1 MSITTTKAPKFDHL
15 PKDYTGLC
23 QLLMPR
29 PIHDEIEYENVL
41 EIMNVL
47 AVAGEEKLNQDQSD
61 YLEILTDLVEK
72 FDQDTLE
79 PLPKLPPH
87 VFIKTHL
94 EDIGMTATE
103 WGRRI
108 GIDRGLASRLLRG
121 ERRLSVEHLQRTTD
135 ALNLPRGV
143 FI

>member
-1 MSITTTKAPKFDHL
+1 MSISTTKAPKFDQL
-15 PKDYTGLC
+15 PKDYLGLC
-23 QLLMPR
+23 KLLMPR
-29 PIHDEIEYENVL
+29 PIHDEIEYNNMV

-47 AVAGEEKLNQDQSD
+47 AVAGEESLNHDQAD
-61 YLEILTDLVEK
+61 YLDILTDLVEK

-87 VFIKTHL
+87 IFIKTHL
-94 EDIGMTATE
+94 DDIGMTATE
-103 WGRRI
+103 WGNRL

-121 ERRLSVEHLQRTTD
+121 ERRLSVEHLQKTVE
-135 ALNLPRGV
+135 ALKLPHGV

>member
-1 MSITTTKAPKFDHL
+1 MTLSEL

-29 PIHDEIEYENVL
+29 PIHDEVEYENVL
-41 EIMNVL
+41 EIMTIL

-72 FDQDTLE
+72 FDQNTLA
-79 PLPKLPPH
+79 PLPDLPPH
-87 VFIKTHL
+87 LFIKTHL
-94 EDIGMTATE
+94 ENIGMTATE
-103 WGRRI
+103 WGKRI
-108 GIDRGLASRLLRG
+108 GIDRGLASRLFRG
-121 ERRLSVEHLQRTTD
+121 KRRLSVEHLQNTTK

-143 FI
+143 FV